1 MKKANPERYVQYNN
15 AIYSIYIPVS
25 LQTALG
31 EVVRE
36 YKIIQFFNF
45 IRMF

>member
-1 MKKANPERYVQYNN
+1 MYSMMLFIQYK
-15 AIYSIYIPVS
+15 SVS

-45 IRMF
+45 ICMF